1 MTEKLESFTS
11 EQKRTLLRYAL
22 ALVLCVAAVVA
33 ANLLFKSPSAEELLA
48 QHRKGKSE
56 ILGMFQTRAQI
67 ATTEVKLK
75 RLGIYQ
81 SDTDFGTLNP
91 AKWKLGSRTC
101 IVPVEITIKYGI
113 DMRKMQD
120 SDIELDS
127 VGSGVKIRLPHPEII
142 DYSFDLR
149 TNRDDVIA
157 VNSFTREVVGDKTI
171 QAVKMKVVDEVLADS
186 TLFQKL
192 AVEIDNNTRLVF
204 RSMLK
209 GIGLEPQFVN

>member
-1 MTEKLESFTS
+1 MIEKLKSLTP
-11 EQKRTLLRYAL
+11 EQKHTLLRYAL

-33 ANLLFKSPSAEELLA
+33 ANLLFHNPTAEELLA
-48 QHRKGKSE
+48 QNRKGKSE

-101 IVPVEITIKYGI
+101 IVPVELIIKYGI
-113 DMRKMQD
+113 DLRKMQD

-127 VGSGVKIRLPHPEII
+127 VGTGVKIRLPRPEII

-149 TNRDDVIA
+149 TNREDVIA
-157 VNSFTREVVGDKTI
+157 VNSITREVVGDKTI
-171 QAVKMKVVDEVLADS
+171 QAVKMKVVEEVLADS

-209 GIGLEPQFVN
+209 GMGLEAQFVN